1 MTETKDMP
9 IKGLMRLPR
18 GRTILIL
25 IAGVMALVLLGWW
38 SVRRQD
44 ELMRSDILSDARMA
58 AKAINW
64 RNIQPL
70 TASDADLASPDY
82 RRLKEQLS
90 MIRTSRPEYRFTY
103 LLGQRPD
110 RSLFFFVDSEPPE
123 SKDHSP
129 PGQIYTEATDSFRQ
143 IFATG
148 HEAVVGPVEDRWGTW
163 VSALVPVTDPKSGK
177 LVAVFGVDRNAAEW
191 NLNLAKE
198 VAEQMGLVLVFVLP
212 LAIFLVLQRRNDRIL
227 HESRQLLSD
236 IIQFYPDAT
245 LVIDS
250 KGKVTG
256 WNLAMEEFSGVKAA
270 EMLGKVNYE
279 YALPFYGERR
289 PMLIDLAILP
299 DEEIEGKYSR
309 IERHGNTLYA
319 EAYAQNARGEE
330 LYFSGTATALRDGRG
345 EIVGAIESMRDM
357 SERKRMEEE
366 IKNARDF
373 YLTLFEKF
381 PALIWR
387 AGTDKKCN
395 YFNDT
400 WLEFTGRTVE
410 QEMGDGWAEGV
421 HPDDLEHCC
430 ATYVGSFDKREPFEM
445 EYRLRHRSGEYRW
458 IADFGR
464 SFNNLD
470 GEFAGYIGVC
480 FDITDRK
487 NADEEIMRLNAEL
500 EMKVEERTRQLF
512 EAQENLVRKEK
523 LSILGQLSG
532 SVGHELRNPLGVM
545 NNAVYFLKM
554 IHADGDETT
563 REYLD
568 MIKHEIDNSQRI
580 ITDLLDFARTKTPQ
594 TTTVTVRQLL
604 DESLGRCVI
613 PENVELLTDLPDAL
627 PSLRIDPLQMG
638 QVFQN
643 LITNAVQAMPDGG
656 VLRIEARR
664 VQSSKFEVR
673 DSEECNIEPRT
684 LNIEPDG
691 DFIEISVADTGA
703 GIAPENM
710 KKLFQPLFTTKP
722 KGIGLG
728 LVVCRNLTE
737 ANGGSIEVES
747 KPGQGSTFSIQLPTE
762 KTI

>member
-1 MTETKDMP
+1 MIETKDMP
-9 IKGLMRLPR
+9 IKGLMRLPS
-18 GRTILIL
+18 GRTISIL
-25 IAGVMALVLLGWW
+25 IAVVLALLLLGWW
-38 SVRRQD
+38 SLRRQD
-44 ELMRSDILSDARMA
+44 ELMRSDLLSDARA
-58 AKAINW
+58 AARAIDW
-64 RNIQPL
+64 RHILSL
-70 TASDADLASPDY
+70 TASDADLTSKDY
-82 RRLKEQLS
+82 QRLKEQLS
-90 MIRTSRPEYRFTY
+90 MVQTAKPEYRFTY
-103 LLGQRPD
+103 LIGQRPD
-110 RSLFFFVDSEPPE
+110 KSIFTFVDSEPPD
-123 SKDHSP
+123 SKDYSP
-129 PGQIYTEATDSFRQ
+129 PGQIYSEATDSFRR

-148 HEAVVGPVEDRWGTW
+148 HEAVVGPVENRWGTW

-177 LVAVFGVDRNAAEW
+177 LVAVFGVSRNAADW
-191 NLNLAKE
+191 NRVLAIK
-198 VAEQMGLVLVFVLP
+198 VAEQMGLVLMFVLP
-212 LAIFLVLQRRNDRIL
+212 LAVFLVLQRRNDRIM
-227 HESRQLLSD
+227 HESRRFLSD

-250 KGKVTG
+250 KGKVTA
-256 WNLAMEEFSGVKAA
+256 WNLAMEEFSGVKAT

-279 YALPFYGERR
+279 YAIPFYGERR
-289 PMLIDLAILP
+289 PMLVNLAMLP
-299 DEEIEGKYSR
+299 DEEIEGKYLR

-319 EAYAQNARGEE
+319 ESYAHNARDKE

-410 QEMGDGWAEGV
+410 QEMGEGWAEGV
-421 HPDDLEHCC
+421 HSDDLEHCY
-430 ATYVGSFDKREPFEM
+430 ATYVESFDKREPFEM

-458 IADFGR
+458 IDDFGR
-464 SFNNLD
+464 SFNNPD

-480 FDITDRK
+480 FDITNRK
-487 NADEEIMRLNAEL
+487 NADGEIKRLNAEL
-500 EMKVEERTRQLF
+500 EMKVKERTSQLL
-512 EAQENLVRKEK
+512 EAQEELVRKEK

-554 IHADGDETT
+554 VLTDADETT

-568 MIKHEIDNSQRI
+568 MIKSEIDNSQRI
-580 ITDLLDFARTKTPQ
+580 ITDLLGFARTKRPQ
-594 TTTVTVRQLL
+594 TKMVTARQLL
-604 DESLGRCVI
+604 DESLAKCVI
-613 PENVELLTDLPDAL
+613 PGNVELQIMLPDTL
-627 PSLRIDPLQMG
+627 PLLKIDPLQMV

-656 VLRIEARR
+656 KLRIEARR
-664 VQSSKFEVR
+664 VPSPLAGEGQGGGDIPCCDYVNIDPAI
-673 DSEECNIEPRT
+673 DS
-684 LNIEPDG
+684 
-691 DFIEISVADTGA
+691 IEISVSDTGE

-710 KKLFQPLFTTKP
+710 KKLFQPLFTTKA

-737 ANGGSIEVES
+737 ANGGKIKVES
-747 KPGQGSTFSIQLPTE
+747 KPGQGATFSIQLPME
-762 KTI
+762 KAI